1 MGLEKSTELMD
12 DTLAAFRSKLENKS
26 AQVGVIGLGY
36 VGLPLA
42 LLFARKGFTTTG
54 FDIDPAKIGKLDRG
68 ESYIRH
74 IPGSAII
81 QQVQKKRFQS
91 TAAFSGVR

>member
-42 LLFARKGFTTTG
+42 LLFARNGG
-54 FDIDPAKIGKLDRG
+54 QGREENSRAQG
-68 ESYIRH
+68 E
-74 IPGSAII
+74 
-81 QQVQKKRFQS
+81 
-91 TAAFSGVR
+91 